1 MPASSVMRQR
11 KFKGMKAPAKV
22 KIDSKNVVGSKKKKK

>member
-22 KIDSKNVVGSKKKKK
+22 KIDKRNIVGRKKT